1 MQNKILNNYRMRF
14 ILTFMLFFINCNA
27 FGDNMQN
34 IIITIKNKKY
44 EAILYDN
51 STTKEL
57 IKKFPITITMSDL
70 NGNEKYYNFSKSFS
84 TSSENVAN
92 INKGDIMLFGD
103 NCLVIFY
110 FIKSQLWKSMLMIP
124 KDFVNFNLAVFYIE
138 YSIIILAICQI
149 FYLFNNF
156 MNKK

>member
-84 TSSENVAN
+84 TSSENVAS

-110 FIKSQLWKSMLMIP
+110 KSFSTHYKYTKLGYIKNT
-124 KDFVNFNLAVFYIE
+124 KDLENSFGKGDISITFEIE
-138 YSIIILAICQI
+138 Y
-149 FYLFNNF
+149 
-156 MNKK
+156 

>member
-44 EAILYDN
+44 EAVLYDN

-110 FIKSQLWKSMLMIP
+110 KSFSTRYKYTKLGYIKNTEDLENSFGKGDIEITFILK
-124 KDFVNFNLAVFYIE
+124 
-138 YSIIILAICQI
+138 
-149 FYLFNNF
+149 
-156 MNKK
+156 

>member
-34 IIITIKNKKY
+34 IIITIENKKY

-51 STTKEL
+51 STVREL
-57 IKKFPITITMSDL
+57 IKNFPISITMSDL

-103 NCLVIFY
+103 DCLVIFY
-110 FIKSQLWKSMLMIP
+110 KSFSTRYKYTKLGYIKNTEDLENSFGKGDISIT
-124 KDFVNFNLAVFYIE
+124 FEIE
-138 YSIIILAICQI
+138 Y
-149 FYLFNNF
+149 
-156 MNKK
+156 

>member
-34 IIITIKNKKY
+34 IIITIENKKY

-70 NGNEKYYNFSKSFS
+70 NGNEKYYNFSKSFP

-110 FIKSQLWKSMLMIP
+110 KSFSTRYRYTKLGYIKNTEDLENSLGKGDISIT
-124 KDFVNFNLAVFYIE
+124 FEIE
-138 YSIIILAICQI
+138 Y
-149 FYLFNNF
+149 
-156 MNKK
+156 

>member
-34 IIITIKNKKY
+34 IIITIENKKY

-84 TSSENVAN
+84 TSSENVAS

-110 FIKSQLWKSMLMIP
+110 KSFSTRYKYTKLGYIKNTEDLKNSFGKGDISITF
-124 KDFVNFNLAVFYIE
+124 KIE
-138 YSIIILAICQI
+138 Y
-149 FYLFNNF
+149 
-156 MNKK
+156 

>member
-1 MQNKILNNYRMRF
+1 MLNKILNNYRMQF

-110 FIKSQLWKSMLMIP
+110 KSFSTRYRYTKLGYIKNLEDLENSLGKGDIEITFILK
-124 KDFVNFNLAVFYIE
+124 
-138 YSIIILAICQI
+138 
-149 FYLFNNF
+149 
-156 MNKK
+156 

>member
-1 MQNKILNNYRMRF
+1 MQNKILNNYCMQF
-14 ILTFMLFFINCNA
+14 ILTFMLFVINCNA

-34 IIITIKNKKY
+34 IIITIENKKY

-92 INKGDIMLFGD
+92 INKGDIMLFGN

-110 FIKSQLWKSMLMIP
+110 KSFSTRYRYTKLGYIKNTEDLENSFGKGDISIT
-124 KDFVNFNLAVFYIE
+124 FEIE
-138 YSIIILAICQI
+138 Y
-149 FYLFNNF
+149 
-156 MNKK
+156 

>member
-1 MQNKILNNYRMRF
+1 MLNKILNNYRMRF
-14 ILTFMLFFINCNA
+14 ILTFMLFLINCNA

-70 NGNEKYYNFSKSFS
+70 NGNEKYYNFSKRFS

-110 FIKSQLWKSMLMIP
+110 KSFSTRYRYTKLGYIK
-124 KDFVNFNLAVFYIE
+124 NLEDLENSLGKGDISITFEIE
-138 YSIIILAICQI
+138 Y
-149 FYLFNNF
+149 
-156 MNKK
+156 

>member
-1 MQNKILNNYRMRF
+1 MQNKMLNNYRMQF

-84 TSSENVAN
+84 TSSENVAS

-110 FIKSQLWKSMLMIP
+110 KSFSTRYRYTKLGYIKNLEDLENSLGKGDIEITFILK
-124 KDFVNFNLAVFYIE
+124 
-138 YSIIILAICQI
+138 
-149 FYLFNNF
+149 
-156 MNKK
+156 

>member
-34 IIITIKNKKY
+34 IIITIENKKY

-70 NGNEKYYNFSKSFS
+70 NGNEKYYNFSKSFP

-110 FIKSQLWKSMLMIP
+110 KSFSTRYKYTKLGYIKNTEDLENSFGKGDISIT
-124 KDFVNFNLAVFYIE
+124 FEIE
-138 YSIIILAICQI
+138 Y
-149 FYLFNNF
+149 
-156 MNKK
+156 

>member
-57 IKKFPITITMSDL
+57 IKKFLITITMSDL

-84 TSSENVAN
+84 TSSENVAS

-110 FIKSQLWKSMLMIP
+110 KSFSTRYRYTKLGYIKNLEDLENSLGKGDIEITFILK
-124 KDFVNFNLAVFYIE
+124 
-138 YSIIILAICQI
+138 
-149 FYLFNNF
+149 
-156 MNKK
+156 

>member
-34 IIITIKNKKY
+34 IIITIENKKY
-44 EAILYDN
+44 EAVLYDN
-51 STTKEL
+51 STVREL
-57 IKKFPITITMSDL
+57 IKNFPISITMSDL
-70 NGNEKYYNFSKSFS
+70 YENEKYYNFSKRFP

-110 FIKSQLWKSMLMIP
+110 KSFSTRYRYTKLGYIK
-124 KDFVNFNLAVFYIE
+124 NLEDLENSLSAKE
-138 YSIIILAICQI
+138 IL
-149 FYLFNNF
+149 
-156 MNKK
+156 K

>member
-1 MQNKILNNYRMRF
+1 
-14 ILTFMLFFINCNA
+14 
-27 FGDNMQN
+27 MQN

-57 IKKFPITITMSDL
+57 IKKFLITITMSDL

-110 FIKSQLWKSMLMIP
+110 KSFSTRYRYTKLGYIKNLEDLENSLGKGDIEITFILK
-124 KDFVNFNLAVFYIE
+124 
-138 YSIIILAICQI
+138 
-149 FYLFNNF
+149 
-156 MNKK
+156 

>member
-34 IIITIKNKKY
+34 IIITIENKKY

-110 FIKSQLWKSMLMIP
+110 KSFSTRYRYTKLGYIK
-124 KDFVNFNLAVFYIE
+124 NLEDLENSLGKGYIE
-138 YSIIILAICQI
+138 ITFIL
-149 FYLFNNF
+149 
-156 MNKK
+156 K

>member
-34 IIITIKNKKY
+34 IIITIENKKY

-84 TSSENVAN
+84 THYKYTKLGYIKNTEDLENYFG
-92 INKGDIMLFGD
+92 KGDINITFE
-103 NCLVIFY
+103 
-110 FIKSQLWKSMLMIP
+110 
-124 KDFVNFNLAVFYIE
+124 IE
-138 YSIIILAICQI
+138 Y
-149 FYLFNNF
+149 
-156 MNKK
+156 

>member
-57 IKKFPITITMSDL
+57 IKNFPISITMSDL

-110 FIKSQLWKSMLMIP
+110 KSFSTHYKYTKLGYIKNTEDLERSFGKGDISIT
-124 KDFVNFNLAVFYIE
+124 FEIE
-138 YSIIILAICQI
+138 Y
-149 FYLFNNF
+149 
-156 MNKK
+156 

>member
-51 STTKEL
+51 STVREL
-57 IKKFPITITMSDL
+57 IKNFPISITMSDL

-110 FIKSQLWKSMLMIP
+110 KSFSTRYRYTKLGYIKNLEDLENSLGKGDIEITFILK
-124 KDFVNFNLAVFYIE
+124 
-138 YSIIILAICQI
+138 
-149 FYLFNNF
+149 
-156 MNKK
+156 

>member
-84 TSSENVAN
+84 TSSENVAS

-110 FIKSQLWKSMLMIP
+110 KSFSTRYKYTKLGYIKNTEDLENSFGKGDINIT
-124 KDFVNFNLAVFYIE
+124 FEIE
-138 YSIIILAICQI
+138 Y
-149 FYLFNNF
+149 
-156 MNKK
+156 

>member
-34 IIITIKNKKY
+34 IIITIENKKY

-84 TSSENVAN
+84 TSSENVAS

-110 FIKSQLWKSMLMIP
+110 KSFSTHYKYTKLGYIKNMEDLENSFGKGDIRIT
-124 KDFVNFNLAVFYIE
+124 FEIE
-138 YSIIILAICQI
+138 Y
-149 FYLFNNF
+149 
-156 MNKK
+156 

>member
-34 IIITIKNKKY
+34 IVITIENKKY

-84 TSSENVAN
+84 TSSENMAN

-110 FIKSQLWKSMLMIP
+110 KSFSTRYKYTKLGYIKNTEDLENSFGKGDISIT
-124 KDFVNFNLAVFYIE
+124 FEIE
-138 YSIIILAICQI
+138 Y
-149 FYLFNNF
+149 
-156 MNKK
+156 

>member
-84 TSSENVAN
+84 TSSENVAS
-92 INKGDIMLFGD
+92 INKGDIMLFGN

-110 FIKSQLWKSMLMIP
+110 KSFSTRYKYTKLGYIKNTEDLENSFGKGDIRIT
-124 KDFVNFNLAVFYIE
+124 FEIE
-138 YSIIILAICQI
+138 Y
-149 FYLFNNF
+149 
-156 MNKK
+156 

>member
-1 MQNKILNNYRMRF
+1 MLNKILNNYRMRF
-14 ILTFMLFFINCNA
+14 ILTFMLFLINCNA

-84 TSSENVAN
+84 TSSENVAS

-110 FIKSQLWKSMLMIP
+110 KSFSTHYKYTKLGYIKNTEDLEDSFGKGDISIT
-124 KDFVNFNLAVFYIE
+124 FEIE
-138 YSIIILAICQI
+138 Y
-149 FYLFNNF
+149 
-156 MNKK
+156 

>member
-34 IIITIKNKKY
+34 IIITIENKKY

-110 FIKSQLWKSMLMIP
+110 KSFSTRYKYTKLGYIKNTEDLENSFGKGDIEITFILK
-124 KDFVNFNLAVFYIE
+124 
-138 YSIIILAICQI
+138 
-149 FYLFNNF
+149 
-156 MNKK
+156 

>member
-34 IIITIKNKKY
+34 IIITIENKKY

-110 FIKSQLWKSMLMIP
+110 KSFSTHYKYTKLGYIKNTEDLENSFGKGDISIT
-124 KDFVNFNLAVFYIE
+124 FEIE
-138 YSIIILAICQI
+138 Y
-149 FYLFNNF
+149 
-156 MNKK
+156 

>member
-84 TSSENVAN
+84 TSSENVAS

-110 FIKSQLWKSMLMIP
+110 KSFSTRYRYTKLGYIK
-124 KDFVNFNLAVFYIE
+124 NLEDLENSLGKGDISITFEIE
-138 YSIIILAICQI
+138 Y
-149 FYLFNNF
+149 
-156 MNKK
+156 

>member
-84 TSSENVAN
+84 TSSENVAS

-110 FIKSQLWKSMLMIP
+110 KSFSTRYRYTKLGYIK
-124 KDFVNFNLAVFYIE
+124 NLEDLENSFGKGDISITFKIE
-138 YSIIILAICQI
+138 Y
-149 FYLFNNF
+149 
-156 MNKK
+156 

>member
-1 MQNKILNNYRMRF
+1 MQNKILNNYRVRF

-70 NGNEKYYNFSKSFS
+70 NGNEKYYNFSKRFS

-110 FIKSQLWKSMLMIP
+110 KSFSTRYKYTKLGYIKNTEDLENSLGKGDIEITFILK
-124 KDFVNFNLAVFYIE
+124 
-138 YSIIILAICQI
+138 
-149 FYLFNNF
+149 
-156 MNKK
+156 

>member
-1 MQNKILNNYRMRF
+1 MLNKILNNYRMQF

-34 IIITIKNKKY
+34 IIITIENKKY

-70 NGNEKYYNFSKSFS
+70 NGNEKYYNFSKSFP

-110 FIKSQLWKSMLMIP
+110 KSFSTRYRYTKLGYIKNLEDLENSLGKGDIEITFILK
-124 KDFVNFNLAVFYIE
+124 
-138 YSIIILAICQI
+138 
-149 FYLFNNF
+149 
-156 MNKK
+156 

>member
-34 IIITIKNKKY
+34 IIITIENKKY

-110 FIKSQLWKSMLMIP
+110 KSFSTRYKYTKLGYIKNLEDLENSLGKGDIEITFILK
-124 KDFVNFNLAVFYIE
+124 
-138 YSIIILAICQI
+138 
-149 FYLFNNF
+149 
-156 MNKK
+156 

>member
-1 MQNKILNNYRMRF
+1 MQNKILNNYRMQF

-27 FGDNMQN
+27 FGDNMQE
-34 IIITIKNKKY
+34 IILKIKNKKY

-84 TSSENVAN
+84 TSSENVAS
-92 INKGDIMLFGD
+92 INKGDTMLFGD

-110 FIKSQLWKSMLMIP
+110 KSFSTRYKYTKLGYIKNTEDLENSFGKGDIEITFILK
-124 KDFVNFNLAVFYIE
+124 
-138 YSIIILAICQI
+138 
-149 FYLFNNF
+149 
-156 MNKK
+156 

>member
-1 MQNKILNNYRMRF
+1 MQNKILNNYRMQF
-14 ILTFMLFFINCNA
+14 ILTFMLFFINCNV
-27 FGDNMQN
+27 FGNNMQN
-34 IIITIKNKKY
+34 IIITIENKKY

-51 STTKEL
+51 STVREL
-57 IKKFPITITMSDL
+57 IKNFPISITMSDL

-110 FIKSQLWKSMLMIP
+110 KSFSTRYRYTKLGYIKNLEDLENSLGKGDIEITFILK
-124 KDFVNFNLAVFYIE
+124 
-138 YSIIILAICQI
+138 
-149 FYLFNNF
+149 
-156 MNKK
+156 

>member
-1 MQNKILNNYRMRF
+1 MLNKILNNYRMQF

-34 IIITIKNKKY
+34 IIIMIENKKY

-70 NGNEKYYNFSKSFS
+70 NGNEKYYNFSKSFP

-110 FIKSQLWKSMLMIP
+110 KSFSTRYRYTKLGYIKNLEDLENSLGKGDIEITFILK
-124 KDFVNFNLAVFYIE
+124 
-138 YSIIILAICQI
+138 
-149 FYLFNNF
+149 
-156 MNKK
+156 

>member
-34 IIITIKNKKY
+34 IIITIENKKY

-57 IKKFPITITMSDL
+57 IKKFPIIITMSDL

-110 FIKSQLWKSMLMIP
+110 KSFSTRYKYTKLGYIKNTEDLENSFGKGDIRIT
-124 KDFVNFNLAVFYIE
+124 FEIE
-138 YSIIILAICQI
+138 Y
-149 FYLFNNF
+149 
-156 MNKK
+156 

>member
-14 ILTFMLFFINCNA
+14 ILTFMLFLINCNA

-110 FIKSQLWKSMLMIP
+110 KSFSTRYRYTKLGYIK
-124 KDFVNFNLAVFYIE
+124 NLEDLENSLGKGDISITFEIE
-138 YSIIILAICQI
+138 Y
-149 FYLFNNF
+149 
-156 MNKK
+156 

>member
-34 IIITIKNKKY
+34 IIITIENKKY

-84 TSSENVAN
+84 TSSENVAS

-110 FIKSQLWKSMLMIP
+110 KSFSTRYKYTKLGYIKNTEDLENSFGKGDISIT
-124 KDFVNFNLAVFYIE
+124 FEIE
-138 YSIIILAICQI
+138 Y
-149 FYLFNNF
+149 
-156 MNKK
+156 

>member
-1 MQNKILNNYRMRF
+1 MQNKILNNYCMQF

-44 EAILYDN
+44 EAVLYDN

-70 NGNEKYYNFSKSFS
+70 NGNEKYYNFSKSFP
-84 TSSENVAN
+84 TSSENVEN

-110 FIKSQLWKSMLMIP
+110 KSFSTRYRYTKLGYIKNLEDLENSLGKGDIEITFILK
-124 KDFVNFNLAVFYIE
+124 
-138 YSIIILAICQI
+138 
-149 FYLFNNF
+149 
-156 MNKK
+156 

>member
-70 NGNEKYYNFSKSFS
+70 NGNEKYYNFSKSFP
-84 TSSENVAN
+84 TSSENVEN

-110 FIKSQLWKSMLMIP
+110 KSFSTRYRYTKLGYIKNLEDLENSLGKGDIEITFILK
-124 KDFVNFNLAVFYIE
+124 
-138 YSIIILAICQI
+138 
-149 FYLFNNF
+149 
-156 MNKK
+156 

>member
-44 EAILYDN
+44 EAVLYDN
-51 STTKEL
+51 STVREL
-57 IKKFPITITMSDL
+57 INNFPISITMSDL

-84 TSSENVAN
+84 TSSKNVAN

-110 FIKSQLWKSMLMIP
+110 KSFSTHYKYTKLGYIKNTEDLESYFGKGDISIT
-124 KDFVNFNLAVFYIE
+124 FEIE
-138 YSIIILAICQI
+138 Y
-149 FYLFNNF
+149 
-156 MNKK
+156 

>member
-1 MQNKILNNYRMRF
+1 MQNKMLNNYRMQF

-34 IIITIKNKKY
+34 IIITIENKKY

-51 STTKEL
+51 STVREL
-57 IKKFPITITMSDL
+57 IKNFPISITMSDL

-110 FIKSQLWKSMLMIP
+110 KSFSTRYRYTKLGYIKNTEDLENSFGKGDISIT
-124 KDFVNFNLAVFYIE
+124 FEIE
-138 YSIIILAICQI
+138 Y
-149 FYLFNNF
+149 
-156 MNKK
+156 